1 MPKIVKDYPD
11 TENLKNKFVLDE
23 IAEDDPDLEKLNELA
38 KIKLAIQ
45 RQKKSL
51 KEKNFAKKHPEIAKL
66 KAEVSL
72 KKQATKPEPAPEP
85 TPEPEPAPT
94 KAAPAKEPAKPTATA
109 KIQQK
114 APSPAKS
121 QESDF
126 NKAISNMRGD
136 SHKTNGKT
144 IAKSDGS
151 WLF

>member
-1 MPKIVKDYPD
+1 MPKIIKSYPD
-11 TENLKNKFVLDE
+11 AENLKNKFVLDE

-66 KAEVSL
+66 KAEVTL

-85 TPEPEPAPT
+85 APAPEPEPA
-94 KAAPAKEPAKPTATA
+94 KAAPAKPEPAKPTATA
-109 KIQQK
+109 KIQQQK
-114 APSPAKS
+114 APAKS

-136 SHKTNGKT
+136 SHKTV
-144 IAKSDGS
+144 AKSDGS

>member
-51 KEKNFAKKHPEIAKL
+51 KEKNFAKKHPDIAKL
-66 KAEVSL
+66 KAEVTL

-85 TPEPEPAPT
+85 APEPEPAPT
-94 KAAPAKEPAKPTATA
+94 KAAPAKEPTATA
-109 KIQQK
+109 KIQQQK
-114 APSPAKS
+114 APAKS

-136 SHKTNGKT
+136 SHKTV
-144 IAKSDGS
+144 AKSDGS

>member
-1 MPKIVKDYPD
+1 MPKIIKSYPD
-11 TENLKNKFVLDE
+11 AENLKNKFVLDE

-66 KAEVSL
+66 KAEVTL

-85 TPEPEPAPT
+85 APEPEPA
-94 KAAPAKEPAKPTATA
+94 KAAPAKPEPAKPTATA
-109 KIQQK
+109 KIQQQK
-114 APSPAKS
+114 APAKS
-121 QESDF
+121 QDSDF

-136 SHKTNGKT
+136 SHKTV
-144 IAKSDGS
+144 AKSDGS

>member
-1 MPKIVKDYPD
+1 MPKIIKSYPD
-11 TENLKNKFVLDE
+11 AENLKNKFVLDE

-66 KAEVSL
+66 KAEVTL

-85 TPEPEPAPT
+85 APEPEPA
-94 KAAPAKEPAKPTATA
+94 KAAPAKPEPAKPTATA
-109 KIQQK
+109 KIQQQK
-114 APSPAKS
+114 APAKS

-136 SHKTNGKT
+136 SHKTV
-144 IAKSDGS
+144 AKSDGS